1 MRPLFLTL
9 GEVLEIHRDQID
21 RYGGA
26 PSLRDQGL
34 LEPAVAMPAAGMG
47 GQYLQADIYEMAAA
61 YLFFMVSSHPF
72 VDGNKRAGAEAA
84 LVFLEMNGIE
94 VAASEDDVVAMTL
107 AVAESKAGKAEVAEF
122 FRKKSAG
129 A

>member
-9 GEVLEIHRDQID
+9 GEVLEIHRDQIEQ
-21 RYGGA
+21 YGGA
-26 PSLRDQGL
+26 PGLRDQGL
-34 LEPAVAMPAAGMG
+34 LESAVAMPAAGMS
-47 GQYLQADIYEMAAA
+47 GQYFHTDIYEMAAA
-61 YLFFMVSSHPF
+61 YLFFIVSNHPF

-94 VAASEDDVVAMTL
+94 AAASEDDLVAMTL

-122 FRKKSAG
+122 FRRNSE
-129 A
+129 